1 MIIPQNQK
9 IFLDSYC
16 IEIIMKNKPQFRT
29 LLSFLD
35 IKFYDDRTLT
45 LPQNQEKICFRIEQY
60 NSQSEKIMRNKPKL
74 CVLLR
79 IFRNKIL

>member
-1 MIIPQNQK
+1 
-9 IFLDSYC
+9 
-16 IEIIMKNKPQFRT
+16 MKNKPQFRT
-29 LLSFLD
+29 LLSFSD